1 MCLILIDI
9 KNNLQI
15 MIDLSSNLYNDKLF
29 YYLLTGKSY
38 GKIAEKYYSY
48 DINKLIYRIRKLKK
62 ELSLSN
68 RRQLAYFA
76 VENKLVDIEK
86 VKLYF

>member
-1 MCLILIDI
+1 
-9 KNNLQI
+9 
-15 MIDLSSNLYNDKLF
+15 MINLSSKYYNLYNDKLF

-38 GKIAEKYYSY
+38 VKIAEKYYSY

>member
-1 MCLILIDI
+1 
-9 KNNLQI
+9 
-15 MIDLSSNLYNDKLF
+15 MIDLDSKYYNLYNERIF

-38 GKIAEKYYSY
+38 RKLAEEFYSY
-48 DINKLIYRIRKLKK
+48 DINKLIYKIRKLRE
-62 ELSLSN
+62 ELNLCN

-86 VKLYF
+86 VKLYL

>member
-1 MCLILIDI
+1 MCLILINI

-62 ELSLSN
+62 ELNLSN

>member
-1 MCLILIDI
+1 
-9 KNNLQI
+9 
-15 MIDLSSNLYNDKLF
+15 MIDLSSKYYNLYNDKLF

-38 GKIAEKYYSY
+38 GKITEKYYSY

>member
-1 MCLILIDI
+1 
-9 KNNLQI
+9 
-15 MIDLSSNLYNDKLF
+15 MIDLNSKYYNLYNDKLF

>member
-15 MIDLSSNLYNDKLF
+15 MIDLSSNLYKDKLF

>member
-1 MCLILIDI
+1 
-9 KNNLQI
+9 
-15 MIDLSSNLYNDKLF
+15 MIDLSSKYYNLYNDKLF

-38 GKIAEKYYSY
+38 RKIAEKYYSH